1 MVSSTYWKIE
11 HINII
16 ISPEVNTEL
25 NFIPASPLPILKCDW
40 VNNCL
45 GRLIIIN
52 LEKISPATST
62 LKKHYKEAQEALQ
75 RRFWQIHILSSF

>member
-11 HINII
+11 HINIS
-16 ISPEVNTEL
+16 SPEANTEL

-40 VNNCL
+40 VSNCL
-45 GRLIIIN
+45 DRLIIIN

-62 LKKHYKEAQEALQ
+62 KKPTKK
-75 RRFWQIHILSSF
+75 ILTNTYS